1 MKALKRIGQKKQ
13 QFKITL
19 VVHKIGAEVEEDCL
33 IKAVWKRGP
42 QEDTTEK
49 YDLNPYEPDVEAN
62 HTFSRISSF
71 YTNDGGKTY
80 DKKLCDFQMILENE
94 KDQKETVIAI
104 LQGYNMAQF
113 INKPET
119 KEKIEFPDSK
129 RPNTFMEVTWNIKE
143 TDEQQVDL
151 KVDQM
156 QLEHGLSFSVQ
167 GQRYTSEQI
176 KDFIDERDELQ
187 DNLNKVDQNM
197 NFILSAKLDMEV
209 RYKELKRT
217 REKYEEMIDQIKPT
231 LKSNEDKLDTL
242 LKQK

>member
-1 MKALKRIGQKKQ
+1 
-13 QFKITL
+13 
-19 VVHKIGAEVEEDCL
+19 
-33 IKAVWKRGP
+33 
-42 QEDTTEK
+42 
-49 YDLNPYEPDVEAN
+49 
-62 HTFSRISSF
+62 
-71 YTNDGGKTY
+71 
-80 DKKLCDFQMILENE
+80 
-94 KDQKETVIAI
+94 
-104 LQGYNMAQF
+104 
-113 INKPET
+113 
-119 KEKIEFPDSK
+119 
-129 RPNTFMEVTWNIKE
+129 
-143 TDEQQVDL
+143 
-151 KVDQM
+151 M

-231 LKSNEDKLDTL
+231 LRSNKDKLDTL